1 MPGLTQNQIDV
12 LMREGSFRGLLMML
26 ERGEISESGVS
37 AALTGIFRS
46 LLGEIGE
53 AKKEIVHIQ
62 NALAVMEGICRSAMH
77 DRHGKANGL
86 NTSRFTENL
95 ITLDAW
101 VVSLV
106 ETDLTMTGMLN
117 PGHTR
122 KKIAELASA
131 MNNLMDKRAAMK
143 HPVFDD
149 PNLFR
154 GYVDR

>member
-1 MPGLTQNQIDV
+1 
-12 LMREGSFRGLLMML
+12 MREGSFRGMIMML
-26 ERGEISESGVS
+26 ERGEISESEVS
-37 AALTGIFRS
+37 AALSGIFRAI
-46 LLGEIGE
+46 LGEIGE
-53 AKKEIVHIQ
+53 AKREVVHIQ
-62 NALAVMEGICRSAMH
+62 NALAVMESICRAAMN
-77 DRHGKANGL
+77 DRRGKPNGL
-86 NTSRFTENL
+86 NASRFTENL

-101 VVSLV
+101 VVSLL

-122 KKIAELASA
+122 KKIVELASA